1 MKVLGIIPARFG
13 STRFPGKPLVDIQG
27 KTMVMRV
34 YEQCKKCKD
43 LTEVV
48 VATDDIRILD
58 HVVLNG
64 GKAIMTRTNHESGTS
79 RCAEVAEKFP
89 EMDAIVN
96 IQGDEPFINP
106 EQISELTNLLKGKAE
121 IATLAHRFEDTLSP
135 SNPNLV
141 KVVLDYS
148 NNALYFSRSAIPFI
162 QSPSASQTTYFKHVG
177 IYGYKLSILLQLPH
191 LEPSIID
198 LGENLEQLRWLFWG
212 FKIRVGISEYKSP
225 SVDVPEDLKNLPIAG
240 NWK

>member
-1 MKVLGIIPARFG
+1 MKLLGVIPARFE

-27 KTMVMRV
+27 KSMVMRV
-34 YEQCKKCKD
+34 YGQCKKCNELAD
-43 LTEVV
+43 VV

-64 GKAIMTRTNHESGTS
+64 GKAIMTSTDHESGTS

-106 EQISELTNLLKGKAE
+106 KQISELINLLKGKAE
-121 IATLAHRFEDTLSP
+121 IATLAHRFEDNLSP

-148 NNALYFSRSAIPFI
+148 NNALYFSRSLIPFQKSFI
-162 QSPSASQTTYFKHVG
+162 EVPSSYLKHVG
-177 IYGYKLSILLQLPH
+177 IYGYKLSTLLQLPH
-191 LEPSIID
+191 LEPSRID
-198 LGENLEQLRWLFWG
+198 LAENLEQLRWIYWG
-212 FKIRVGISEYKSP
+212 FKIKVGITEFKSP
-225 SVDVPEDLKNLPIAG
+225 SVDVPEDLSKLPLDE
-240 NWK
+240 

>member
-27 KTMVMRV
+27 KSMVMRV
-34 YEQCKKCKD
+34 YGQCKKCNE
-43 LTEVV
+43 LTDVV

-58 HVVLNG
+58 HVILNG
-64 GKAIMTRTNHESGTS
+64 GKAIMTSTDHESGTS

-89 EMDAIVN
+89 EMDALVN

-106 EQISELTNLLKGKAE
+106 KQISELINLLKGKAE
-121 IATLAHRFEDTLSP
+121 IATLAHRFEDNLSP

-148 NNALYFSRSAIPFI
+148 NNALYFSRSLIPF
-162 QSPSASQTTYFKHVG
+162 QKSFVEVPSSYFKHVG
-177 IYGYKLSILLQLPH
+177 IYGYKLSTLLQLPH
-191 LEPSIID
+191 LEPSKID
-198 LGENLEQLRWLFWG
+198 LAENLEQLRWIYWG
-212 FKIRVGISEYKSP
+212 FKIKVGITEFKSP
-225 SVDVPEDLKNLPIAG
+225 SVDVPEDLSKLPLDE
-240 NWK
+240 

>member
-27 KTMVMRV
+27 KSMVMRV
-34 YEQCKKCKD
+34 YGQCKKCNE
-43 LTEVV
+43 LTDVV

-64 GKAIMTRTNHESGTS
+64 GKAIMTSTDHESGTS

-89 EMDAIVN
+89 EMDALVN

-106 EQISELTNLLKGKAE
+106 KQISELINLLKGKAE
-121 IATLAHRFEDTLSP
+121 IATLAHRFEDNLSP

-148 NNALYFSRSAIPFI
+148 NNALYFSRSLIPF
-162 QSPSASQTTYFKHVG
+162 QKSFVEVPSSYFKHVG
-177 IYGYKLSILLQLPH
+177 IYGYKLSTLLQLPH
-191 LEPSIID
+191 LEPSKID
-198 LGENLEQLRWLFWG
+198 LAENLEQLRWIYWG
-212 FKIRVGISEYKSP
+212 FKIKVGITEFKSP
-225 SVDVPEDLKNLPIAG
+225 SVDVPEDLSKLPLDE
-240 NWK
+240 

>member
-27 KTMVMRV
+27 KSMVMRV
-34 YEQCKKCKD
+34 YDQCKKCMD
-43 LTEVV
+43 LTEVI

-58 HVVLNG
+58 HVIGNG
-64 GKAIMTRTNHESGTS
+64 GKAIMTRMNHESGTS

-106 EQISELTNLLKGKAE
+106 EQISELTNLLKGKTE
-121 IATLAHRFEDTLSP
+121 IATLAHRFDKSLSP
-135 SNPNLV
+135 SNPNFV
-141 KVVLDYS
+141 KVVLDNS
-148 NNALYFSRSAIPFI
+148 NNALYFSRSLIPFV
-162 QSPSASQTTYFKHVG
+162 QSPSTWQTTYFKHIG
-177 IYGYKLSILLQLPH
+177 IYGYKLNILLQLPH

-198 LGENLEQLRWLFWG
+198 QEENLEQLRWLYWG
-212 FKIRVGISEYKSP
+212 FKIKVGITEYKSP
-225 SVDVPEDLKNLPIAG
+225 SVDVPEDLNNLPII
-240 NWK
+240 KK